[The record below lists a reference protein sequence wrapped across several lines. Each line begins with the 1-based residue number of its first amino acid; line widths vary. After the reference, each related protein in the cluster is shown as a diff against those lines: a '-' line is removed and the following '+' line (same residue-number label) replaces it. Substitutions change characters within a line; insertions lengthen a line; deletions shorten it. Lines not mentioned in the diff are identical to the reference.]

1 MPATRLPTALRG
13 AAAALVLVATSTT
26 AAPAYAPEAA
36 ACERHLQPDHT
47 YRANQHTFTTDRRG
61 RPIDA
66 LAKTLTAKDAERGEC
81 ESTVGN
87 WGGRGD
93 WQGGHLI
100 AASFNGVSRRY
111 NLVPMRGRQIN
122 QGLMKRVENGARA
135 CLEGAGTVADYR
147 VRLHY
152 PDENAISPDR
162 IQVTMSPRISNVS
175 RQVTLTLPN
184 ENLPAEQLESWETK
198 ITKAFQAARCGSD
211 GL

>member
-1 MPATRLPTALRG
+1 VPTALRG
-13 AAAALVLVATSTT
+13 AAAVLALVATSTT
-26 AAPAYAPEAA
+26 AAPAYAPDAA
-36 ACERHLQPDHT
+36 TCERLLQPDHT
-47 YRANQHTFTTDRRG
+47 YRANQHTFTTDHLG

-66 LAKTLTAKDAERGEC
+66 LAKTLTAKAAQRGEC

-135 CLEGAGTVADYR
+135 CLEGDGTVADYR

-152 PDENAISPDR
+152 ADKKAIAPDQ

-175 RQVTLTLPN
+175 RKVALTLPN
-184 ENLPAEQLESWETK
+184 EDLPAAQLKSWETK
-198 ITKAFQAARCGSD
+198 ITDAFQAARCGRE